1 MTAIKKYA
9 MVTRLSETIWW
20 VDFPGVNAYLVD
32 DDVLTLVDAGP
43 PLYTHRLVNAIT
55 QAGGALSSVERIL
68 ITHYDFDHVGA
79 LGKLKAL
86 DAPVYIGRAD
96 APYLTGDR
104 KPSIRSQK
112 GLFHRAAHWAIDL
125 PDLPI
130 VPIDD
135 GKQLGSFTAY
145 HTPGHTPGHM
155 VYISEE
161 HDVGFLGDIVWERRG
176 TIDTIPWFLCE
187 DYERTKQSLV
197 DLAGHVPPF
206 EIVCPGHGV
215 PFTERGRDRLQAS
228 ADSVTVKSV

>member
-1 MTAIKKYA
+1 
-9 MVTRLSETIWW
+9 MVTRLSDTVWW

-32 DDVLTLVDAGP
+32 DDGVLTLIDAGP

-55 QAGGALSSVERIL
+55 HVGDSLSAVERIL

-112 GLFHRAAHWAIDL
+112 GLFQRAAHWMIDL
-125 PDLPI
+125 PDLPV

-135 GKQLGSFTAY
+135 GKQVGSFTA
-145 HTPGHTPGHM
+145 HQTAGHTPGHM
-155 VYISEE
+155 VYVSEA
-161 HDVGFLGDIVWERRG
+161 HDVAFLGDIVWERRG
-176 TIDTIPWFLCE
+176 KIDTIPWFLCE
-187 DYERTKQSLV
+187 DYERTKQALV
-197 DLAGHVPPF
+197 DLAGHIPPF
-206 EIVCPGHGV
+206 EIICPGHGV
-215 PFTERGRDRLQAS
+215 PFTHGGRDRLRAC
-228 ADSVTVKSV
+228 ADKTTVRTV